1 MDEEELESHRET
13 LRLIQRDLQFIQQN
27 VANVEEEDDKW
38 NIYVVI

>member
-1 MDEEELESHRET
+1 MDEEELESHRKT

-27 VANVEEEDDKW
+27 MANVEDEDDKW